1 MLLLPPRST
10 RTDTLFPYTTRFRS
24 YRRLMAFEPGR
35 NIDQPRERQRMAFG
49 KAVAAEPLDLLETAL
64 GEIAFVA
71 AADHA
76 ADHLVAELVD
86 RAEVAEGRH
95 RAAQAVGVLGRE
107 FGGDDRQLHRLLL
120 EQGYALGDRKSTRLN
135 S

>member
-1 MLLLPPRST
+1 
-10 RTDTLFPYTTRFRS
+10 
-24 YRRLMAFEPGR
+24 MAFGPGR

-86 RAEVAEGRH
+86 RAAVAEGRP
-95 RAAQAVGVLGRE
+95 RAAQACGVLGRE
-107 FGGDDRQLHRLLL
+107 FGGGDRQPHLPVLDH
-120 EQGYALGDRKSTRLN
+120 GYDLGLWESPRQVVLRPLMRV
-135 S
+135 

>member
-1 MLLLPPRST
+1 MTGCSDAIVPITRVAVD
-10 RTDTLFPYTTRFRS
+10 RTDLDAALLARVADDLGGGVETHRLRIEERGGE

-49 KAVAAEPLDLLETAL
+49 KAVAAEPLDLLETAI

-76 ADHLVAELVD
+76 AEHLVPELVD
-86 RAEVAEGRH
+86 RAE
-95 RAAQAVGVLGRE
+95 QLGRAS
-107 FGGDDRQLHRLLL
+107 GRGSVCRC
-120 EQGYALGDRKSTRLN
+120 G
-135 S
+135 